1 MQLLKVKDVAERLC
15 HSEQTVRNLIAR
27 GLLTCYRCPGVR
39 ISEEQLAAYLSK
51 AEKCPNTARS
61 DQRRKSPQSIRHL
74 NADRLREAWKEQ
86 GVD

>member
-1 MQLLKVKDVAERLC
+1 MQLLKVKDVADRLS

-27 GLLTCYRCPGVR
+27 GWLECYRCPGVR
-39 ISEEQLAAYLSK
+39 ISEEQLEAYL
-51 AEKCPNTARS
+51 ARVH
-61 DQRRKSPQSIRHL
+61 QRKSSRTHQPRPVTQSIRHL

>member
-1 MQLLKVKDVAERLC
+1 MQLLKVKDVAVRLS

-27 GLLTCYRCPGVR
+27 GLLECYHCPGVR
-39 ISEEQLAAYLSK
+39 ISEEQLEAYLSK
-51 AEKCPNTARS
+51 V
-61 DQRRKSPQSIRHL
+61 QQRKSTHVSQQRTPTQSIRHL